1 MAELDRGFVK
11 VKNAEEVTS
20 DINKEKEA
28 AQADKDQSHLVT
40 SLNQWVEK
48 QWWDAKD
55 AKRIVEQEMLD
66 SVFQRR
72 GQYTDQKL
80 AQIKAVEQPEIFMNI
95 TETKCRNGVAQVKD
109 IISQPGKRIFSVS
122 PTPLP
127 ELPDEI
133 VQQIQQETVA
143 MFVQMAVQQAVQTG
157 TKPDSS
163 QVRQLIISKADEI
176 KDKVHHEILEKAK
189 KLAMD
194 IEDKIDEDFIVGG
207 FYEAIDL
214 VVDDIVGLKIGCL
227 KGPIFRKE
235 KIKKIDKD
243 PQTGKLSRKIEEK
256 IIPEYERRSPFF
268 IYPSPRSVGVNNGYL
283 FDVISIRPKD
293 LFDLIGVEGYNSK
306 EIREVIR
313 EFSAGGFNNE
323 WLDLT
328 PEAKEGFGEEDRR
341 KVSTYYPYENI
352 YCLELWD
359 EVPGKLLRDWGM
371 SEEDAPDED
380 DLYSVCVW
388 QIGKHII
395 KAMLNYDDLGRKPF
409 HITSFQKQND
419 SFFGRGIPDMI
430 QDCQQV
436 CNACARAIL
445 SNVGIASYPML
456 DLNIDRL
463 EPGAS
468 RKIWPGR
475 VFPTTDEQMGAG
487 SKALNFY
494 QAEMVTEKLITV
506 YETFSRIADEHSG
519 VPAFSHGDANVG
531 GAGSALANYEKI
543 LTPFGTKEIG
553 NIKVGDAISTTYG
566 TYAEVEGVFPQG
578 ESDIFRMSFS
588 NGEHIDC
595 DMNHRWSV
603 RTHHGRRFKTL
614 TTKQILSKGL
624 FRKTITGWRNPTGFR
639 PKWMLPLT
647 DSIFFKP
654 RTVLIDPYTMGALI
668 GDGDARCRLTNMD
681 EEVFSHIPYELGK
694 PEKAYHGKAR
704 THCIKGIKGEY
715 HSYGLNCKSLDK
727 FIPEDYLYNS
737 EEVRLELLRGLMDT
751 DGCCTKEGETFFS
764 TSSLKL
770 AEDFIKLIRSL
781 GGITNGVRLRNK
793 AGYRDFGRGECFCQD
808 GYSITFNLPNVRL
821 FYINRKQDRVKQ
833 RELTYT
839 YITGIEYLGKH
850 EATCISVNS
859 EDKLFICENCIPTH
873 NTSSGLHQLREMAAQ
888 GIRAVVRN
896 IDNDIIIPALQFHYD
911 YLLDNTD
918 IYGLVGDYKMIAE
931 GSSALAAKEQ
941 LTMRKNEFLQS
952 TANPLDLQIIGI
964 ENRRKMLFEVAKAL
978 GIDIDPTELAKQPVQ
993 VAQQA
998 PGAKPAPLDDSGNPT
1013 QGTDV
1018 RSQSPQPR

>member
-531 GAGSALANYEKI
+531 GAGS
-543 LTPFGTKEIG
+543 
-553 NIKVGDAISTTYG
+553 
-566 TYAEVEGVFPQG
+566 
-578 ESDIFRMSFS
+578 
-588 NGEHIDC
+588 
-595 DMNHRWSV
+595 
-603 RTHHGRRFKTL
+603 
-614 TTKQILSKGL
+614 
-624 FRKTITGWRNPTGFR
+624 
-639 PKWMLPLT
+639 
-647 DSIFFKP
+647 
-654 RTVLIDPYTMGALI
+654 
-668 GDGDARCRLTNMD
+668 
-681 EEVFSHIPYELGK
+681 
-694 PEKAYHGKAR
+694 
-704 THCIKGIKGEY
+704 
-715 HSYGLNCKSLDK
+715 
-727 FIPEDYLYNS
+727 
-737 EEVRLELLRGLMDT
+737 
-751 DGCCTKEGETFFS
+751 
-764 TSSLKL
+764 
-770 AEDFIKLIRSL
+770 
-781 GGITNGVRLRNK
+781 
-793 AGYRDFGRGECFCQD
+793 
-808 GYSITFNLPNVRL
+808 
-821 FYINRKQDRVKQ
+821 
-833 RELTYT
+833 
-839 YITGIEYLGKH
+839 
-850 EATCISVNS
+850 
-859 EDKLFICENCIPTH
+859 
-873 NTSSGLHQLREMAAQ
+873 TSSGLHQLREMAAQ

-978 GIDIDPTELAKQPVQ
+978 GIDIDPTELSKQPVQ
-993 VAQQA
+993 MAQQA